1 MAENAVRIF
10 ICMYFAHILFYVST
24 LNASRFTCNTNRE
37 CSFFFQEEHVI
48 SEVWRPQTYRYK
60 EQGSLD
66 SRVGRGHRDRSV
78 GLMSKS
84 YPW

>member
-24 LNASRFTCNTNRE
+24 LYASWFTCNTNRE
-37 CSFFFQEEHVI
+37 CSFFFQEEDVI

-60 EQGSLD
+60 DKVLWILGWEGVTGIERL
-66 SRVGRGHRDRSV
+66 G
-78 GLMSKS
+78 
-84 YPW
+84 